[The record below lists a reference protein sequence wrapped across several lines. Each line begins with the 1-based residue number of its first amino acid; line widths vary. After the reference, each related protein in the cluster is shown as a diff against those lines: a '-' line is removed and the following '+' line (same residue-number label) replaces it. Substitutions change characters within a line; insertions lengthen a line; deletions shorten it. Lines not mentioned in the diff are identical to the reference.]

1 MSFVNQQMAR
11 TPCHLLGES
20 ILFQGPRLLHS
31 DELGYFLLFFP
42 PQMLLQLD
50 LY

>member
-20 ILFQGPRLLHS
+20 TLFQGPRLLHS
-31 DELGYFLLFFP
+31 DELGYFLLFS
-42 PQMLLQLD
+42 PQMLLQLE